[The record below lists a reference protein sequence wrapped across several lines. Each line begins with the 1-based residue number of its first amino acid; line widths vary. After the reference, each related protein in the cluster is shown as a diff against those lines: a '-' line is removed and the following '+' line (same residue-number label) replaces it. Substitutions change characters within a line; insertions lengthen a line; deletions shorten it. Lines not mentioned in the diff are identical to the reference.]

1 MVKVEKTTNNLSS
14 RNHHIIEKIY
24 KYLYIYIF
32 MYWENWSYG
41 KDRMSSN
48 LERLLYPSKKKP
60 SSFQRYCSCF
70 SSKKE
75 TKVVFK
81 EENEN
86 QIHVY
91 DQ

>member
-1 MVKVEKTTNNLSS
+1 
-14 RNHHIIEKIY
+14 
-24 KYLYIYIF
+24 

-48 LERLLYPSKKKP
+48 LERLLYPPKKKP
-60 SSFQRYCSCF
+60 SSFKRYCSCF
-70 SSKKE
+70 VSKKE

>member
-1 MVKVEKTTNNLSS
+1 
-14 RNHHIIEKIY
+14 
-24 KYLYIYIF
+24 

-48 LERLLYPSKKKP
+48 LERLLNPPKKKP
-60 SSFQRYCSCF
+60 NCFKRYCSCF